1 MLLMMGS
8 CSRQESLKIGRNNR
22 IFGKIPALCAA
33 EAGARTRLI
42 AADKETLD
50 PDKRVRYA
58 ATRISIEQSV
68 EKRLAEE
75 MEKVEGRQVPCEAL
89 PQAGYEVAGATVA
102 GWDYPSRTLRIAL
115 RVTPASGA
123 VTAADTV
130 CYLKS
135 VDGDGAMLDFGAV
148 RLAAAE
154 EQSAEALLEGD
165 YGCMLVD
172 STRSDNPDFTAFS
185 KLVVI
190 PADEYRRLE
199 SERLAAREAEEARKQ
214 AELERAA
221 KAYNVLPD
229 PPVKPGEIPGL
240 PFKTK

>member
-1 MLLMMGS
+1 M
-8 CSRQESLKIGRNNR
+8 
-22 IFGKIPALCAA
+22 
-33 EAGARTRLI
+33 
-42 AADKETLD
+42 
-50 PDKRVRYA
+50 
-58 ATRISIEQSV
+58 
-68 EKRLAEE
+68 
-75 MEKVEGRQVPCEAL
+75 
-89 PQAGYEVAGATVA
+89 
-102 GWDYPSRTLRIAL
+102 
-115 RVTPASGA
+115 
-123 VTAADTV
+123 TAADTV

-165 YGCMLVD
+165 YGCMLAD

-229 PPVKPGEIPGL
+229 TPVKPGEIPGL

>member
-50 PDKRVRYA
+50 PDKRVRY
-58 ATRISIEQSV
+58 
-68 EKRLAEE
+68 
-75 MEKVEGRQVPCEAL
+75 CEAL

-199 SERLAAREAEEARKQ
+199 SERLAAREAAEARKQ

-229 PPVKPGEIPGL
+229 TPVKPGEIPGL

>member
-58 ATRISIEQSV
+58 ATRISIAQSV

-185 KLVVI
+185 I
-190 PADEYRRLE
+190 PHCL
-199 SERLAAREAEEARKQ
+199 
-214 AELERAA
+214 
-221 KAYNVLPD
+221 
-229 PPVKPGEIPGL
+229 I
-240 PFKTK
+240 

>member
-58 ATRISIEQSV
+58 ATRISIAQSV

-89 PQAGYEVAGATVA
+89 PQAGYEVAG
-102 GWDYPSRTLRIAL
+102 
-115 RVTPASGA
+115 

-154 EQSAEALLEGD
+154 EQFAEALLEGD
-165 YGCMLVD
+165 YGCMLAD

-229 PPVKPGEIPGL
+229 TPVKPGEIPGL
-240 PFKTK
+240 PF

>member
-58 ATRISIEQSV
+58 ATRISIAQSV

-75 MEKVEGRQVPCEAL
+75 MEK
-89 PQAGYEVAGATVA
+89 VA

-199 SERLAAREAEEARKQ
+199 SERLAAREAAEARKQ

-229 PPVKPGEIPGL
+229 TPVKPGEIPGL